1 MRARLIA
8 NAIIYYNSA
17 ILSRLLT
24 KFEASGNAKALSLIT
39 QISPAA
45 WLHILLNG
53 HNSFHSDSQ
62 LIDLD
67 ALVAGLELG

>member
-24 KFEASGNAKALSLIT
+24 KYEVDGNAKALALIKK
-39 QISPAA
+39 ISPTA
-45 WLHILLNG
+45 WRHIHLNG
-53 HNSFHSDSQ
+53 H
-62 LIDLD
+62 
-67 ALVAGLELG
+67 

>member
-1 MRARLIA
+1 MRLPCAHPLIA

-24 KFEASGNAKALSLIT
+24 KFETSGNAKTMALIT

-45 WLHILLNG
+45 
-53 HNSFHSDSQ
+53 
-62 LIDLD
+62 
-67 ALVAGLELG
+67 